1 MKIKILHTDAIEFLK
16 SHDNKSLPTIIT
28 GIPDMDEV
36 EMDENKYTLWLE
48 NVCQLIYNKIRNNE
62 YCIFIQTD
70 RKVNGQ
76 WIDKSYHLQSIGAK
90 CNMKLLWHKI
100 VLYRPVNSIHLQR
113 PTYGHILC
121 FCHQSS
127 SNGPGKQF
135 PDVIEGG
142 KKLYKN
148 GTSIEPLHYIM
159 KFCNEKKIKCIIDPF
174 AGYGTISLIAKKYN
188 ISSLAID
195 IDKECI
201 EKMNENLN

>member
-1 MKIKILHTDAIEFLK
+1 MKTKILHTDSIKYLQNK
-16 SHDNKSLPTIIT
+16 DNHSLPSIIT

-36 EMDENKYTLWLE
+36 NMNEDKYIDWLQK
-48 NVCQLIYNKIRNNE
+48 VSDIIFKKVKKDE

-76 WIDKSYHLQSIGAK
+76 WIDKSYYINKIAK
-90 CNMKLLWHKI
+90 ENGIKLLWHKI
-100 VLYRPVNSIHLQR
+100 VIYRPVNSIHLQR
-113 PTYGHILC
+113 PTYGHMLC
-121 FCHQSS
+121 FSYE
-127 SNGPGKQF
+127 NGPGKQF

-159 KFCNEKKIKCIIDPF
+159 KLCNEKGIKVIIDPF
-174 AGYGTISLIAKKYN
+174 AGYGTISYIAKQYN

-195 IDKECI
+195 IDKDCI
-201 EKMNENLN
+201 QKMEDNLNK